1 MKQPVRSRKPGLAT
15 LLALVV
21 VVLTGTI
28 AAQATTGKSQPGM
41 CASIQ
46 RLGIEKQMNV
56 HAAQILAAC
65 GRVPASSRS
74 SAAQFSSLRL
84 LNPSSPSVYGG
95 PDVNEITGGE
105 GTSPHVTQSETQT
118 WAQGNT
124 VVTTYN
130 DSRTAPNC
138 YSGGSYSTDNGVS
151 FTNLNS
157 RPFCTGHGTGFGD
170 PVVVYDQSHAKWIA
184 VFLASG
190 CGGQGIACLDLA
202 RRRAP
207 GVPAHARTAVRATT
221 VSPGP
226 TAPSNTFYG
235 RDVRELEQFQRRR
248 RRHPGDS
255 LG

>member
-1 MKQPVRSRKPGLAT
+1 MGRGGPVKQPVRSRKLGLAT

-74 SAAQFSSLRL
+74 SSAQFSSLRL

-105 GTSPHVTQSETQT
+105 GNFPNVTQSETQT

-130 DSRTAPNC
+130 DSR
-138 YSGGSYSTDNGVS
+138 SGAQLLLGRLVLDRQRSLVHEPELQAVLRGSRHR
-151 FTNLNS
+151 LR
-157 RPFCTGHGTGFGD
+157 RPRRGLR
-170 PVVVYDQSHAKWIA
+170 PVAREVDRGLPRLRLRW
-184 VFLASG
+184 SG
-190 CGGQGIACLDLA
+190 QRCLDLA
-202 RRRAP
+202 RRRHVDCRP
-207 GVPAHARTAVRATT
+207 MRPQR
-221 VSPGP
+221 
-226 TAPSNTFYG
+226 FG
-235 RDVRELEQFQRRR
+235 RR
-248 RRHPGDS
+248 P
-255 LG
+255 